1 MFVYHFL
8 RFWVGGALRVWI
20 RKIYA
25 SFEAPL
31 PEDVPIIFACT
42 HPNSAIDYCFL
53 PLITRK
59 KSFVMVRGDVF
70 ANKWLDKF
78 LRALW
83 MLPVYRMRDGYS
95 TLNKNADSFQE
106 CYNEFDKNGRT
117 LIFSEG
123 TSIQEKRLQPMKKG
137 TARLALD
144 YLESGSNKEIYV
156 VPMANNYSRFRQ
168 FRYTV
173 MTKFAKP
180 IKISDYR
187 ELYEEN
193 RAKAYNQLTDDI
205 EASLKRILI
214 EENDYADDSWAEKAL
229 NVLRFNRL
237 DNRREWIIEDE
248 QPLNEERALVERF
261 NEKGDSAVSEDWKK
275 AYRDLKV
282 DEEMEGLLKRSGR
295 KDVHWMLLFSLSIF
309 SALAYVIH
317 FIPLEVSKWIVKNKI
332 KDVLFENTVIILGS
346 SVFYL
351 LQFIIVATV
360 LSIIF
365 GWTGFVTACSMLAV
379 SAIYSEIVDD
389 FRFAW
394 RNHKLVNKKAEYTRL
409 FNELMKVS

>member
-1 MFVYHFL
+1 
-8 RFWVGGALRVWI
+8 
-20 RKIYA
+20 
-25 SFEAPL
+25 L

>member
-25 SFEAPL
+25 SFEAPI
-31 PEDVPIIFACT
+31 PENVPIIFACT
-42 HPNSAIDYCFL
+42 HPNSAVDYCFL

-78 LRALW
+78 LRAIW
-83 MLPVYRMRDGYS
+83 MLPVYRMKDGFG

-106 CYNEFDKNGRT
+106 CYDEFDKNGRT
-117 LIFSEG
+117 MIFSEG
-123 TSIQEKRLQPMKKG
+123 TSIQEKQLQPLKKG

-144 YLESGSNKEIYV
+144 YLNSGSDKEIYV

-180 IKISDYR
+180 INAGDYR
-187 ELYEEN
+187 ELYQEN
-193 RAKAYNQLTDDI
+193 RAKAYNQLTEDI
-205 EASLKRILI
+205 EASLKRVLI
-214 EENDYADDSWAEKAL
+214 EAKDFADDSWTERAL
-229 NVLRFNRL
+229 NVLRLNRL
-237 DNRREWIIEDE
+237 DDRREWIIEDE
-248 QPLNEERALVERF
+248 GPFNEEKKLVSRF
-261 NEKGDSAVSEDWKK
+261 NESGESTISDDWKK
-275 AYRDLKV
+275 SY
-282 DEEMEGLLKRSGR
+282 EELQVSQDTDGLLKRSGR
-295 KDVHWMLLFSLSIF
+295 KDIHWMLVFSLSIF
-309 SALAYVIH
+309 ATLAYVIH
-317 FIPLEVSKWIVKNKI
+317 FIPLEVSKSIVKKKI
-332 KDVLFENTVIILGS
+332 KDILFENTVIILGS

-351 LQFIIVATV
+351 VQFTIVAIV
-360 LSIIF
+360 LSALF
-365 GWTGFVTACSMLAV
+365 GWTGFVTACSLLAI

-394 RNHKLVNKKAEYTRL
+394 NNHKLVNKKAEYTRL
-409 FNELMKVS
+409 YNDLMK

>member
-1 MFVYHFL
+1 M
-8 RFWVGGALRVWI
+8 
-20 RKIYA
+20 
-25 SFEAPL
+25 

-180 IKISDYR
+180 IKVSDYR

>member
-180 IKISDYR
+180 IKVSDYR

-237 DNRREWIIEDE
+237 DNRGEWIIEDE

>member
-180 IKISDYR
+180 IKVSDYR

-282 DEEMEGLLKRSGR
+282 DEEMEGVTEKKRVGR
-295 KDVHWMLLFSLSIF
+295 MCIGCCFFLCPFFQPW
-309 SALAYVIH
+309 
-317 FIPLEVSKWIVKNKI
+317 
-332 KDVLFENTVIILGS
+332 
-346 SVFYL
+346 
-351 LQFIIVATV
+351 
-360 LSIIF
+360 
-365 GWTGFVTACSMLAV
+365 
-379 SAIYSEIVDD
+379 
-389 FRFAW
+389 
-394 RNHKLVNKKAEYTRL
+394 
-409 FNELMKVS
+409 LM

>member
-180 IKISDYR
+180 IKVSDYR

>member
-25 SFEAPL
+25 SFEAPI
-31 PEDVPIIFACT
+31 PENVPIIFACT

-70 ANKWLDKF
+70 ANKWIDKF
-78 LRALW
+78 LRAIW
-83 MLPVYRMRDGYS
+83 MLPVYRMKDGFG

-106 CYNEFDKNGRT
+106 CYDEFDKNGRT

-123 TSIQEKRLQPMKKG
+123 TSIQEKQLQPLKKG

-144 YLESGSNKEIYV
+144 YLNSGSDKEIYV
-156 VPMANNYSRFRQ
+156 IPMANNYTRFRQ

-180 IKISDYR
+180 INAADYM
-187 ELYEEN
+187 ELYKEN
-193 RAKAYNQLTDDI
+193 RAKAYNQLTEDI
-205 EASLKRILI
+205 EASLRRVLI
-214 EENDYADDSWAEKAL
+214 EEKDYAYDNWTERAL
-229 NVLRFNRL
+229 NVLRLNRL
-237 DNRREWIIEDE
+237 DDRREWIIEDE
-248 QPLNEERALVERF
+248 KAFNEEQQLVAKFNAEGEAALS
-261 NEKGDSAVSEDWKK
+261 DDWKK
-275 AYRDLKV
+275 RYAELEV

-295 KDVHWMLLFSLSIF
+295 KDVHWMLIFSLSIF
-309 SALAYVIH
+309 AALAHIIH
-317 FIPLEVSKWIVKNKI
+317 FIPLEISKWLVKNKV
-332 KDVLFENTVIILGS
+332 KDSLFENTVIILGS

-351 LQFIIVATV
+351 VQFLIVAIL
-360 LSIIF
+360 LSTLF
-365 GWTGFVTACSMLAV
+365 GWLGFVTACSMLAI

-389 FRFAW
+389 YRFAM
-394 RNHKLVNKKAEYTRL
+394 RNHELVNKKAEYSRL
-409 FNELMKVS
+409 YNELMK

>member
-1 MFVYHFL
+1 
-8 RFWVGGALRVWI
+8 
-20 RKIYA
+20 
-25 SFEAPL
+25 
-31 PEDVPIIFACT
+31 
-42 HPNSAIDYCFL
+42 
-53 PLITRK
+53 
-59 KSFVMVRGDVF
+59 
-70 ANKWLDKF
+70 
-78 LRALW
+78 
-83 MLPVYRMRDGYS
+83 
-95 TLNKNADSFQE
+95 
-106 CYNEFDKNGRT
+106 
-117 LIFSEG
+117 
-123 TSIQEKRLQPMKKG
+123 
-137 TARLALD
+137 
-144 YLESGSNKEIYV
+144 
-156 VPMANNYSRFRQ
+156 
-168 FRYTV
+168 

-180 IKISDYR
+180 IKVSDYR

-237 DNRREWIIEDE
+237 DNRGEWIIEDE